1 MLFNKITKAE
11 DGSRHVRTF
20 TDDRKRVFLQ
30 IDDVKIVETRPEFV
44 FELADRT
51 QVDAIHEENIK
62 NAVENSEQWFGRSL
76 TESTLK
82 RAYLKDDV
90 IGAEILENVK
100 VFNDAKEV
108 VEYDSIVIDDKP
120 CSIIL
125 EYSGLWF
132 AKKTFGP
139 SWNIVQVKLA
149 PEPTPD
155 PEPETETFDET
166 YPEDYMFKDE

>member
-30 IDDVKIVETRPEFV
+30 LDDVKIVETRPEFV

-62 NAVENSEQWFGRSL
+62 NAIENSEEWFGRSL
-76 TESTLK
+76 SESTLK

-90 IGAEILENVK
+90 IGAEILENAK
-100 VFNDAKEV
+100 VFSDAKEV
-108 VEYDSIVIDDKP
+108 VEYDSIVVDDKP

-132 AKKTFGP
+132 AKKAFGS
-139 SWNIVQVKLA
+139 SWNIVQVKIHA
-149 PEPTPD
+149 D
-155 PEPETETFDET
+155 PILDV
-166 YPEDYMFKDE
+166 YPEGYAFVDDDDQ

>member
-30 IDDVKIVETRPEFV
+30 LDDVKIVETRPEFV

-62 NAVENSEQWFGRSL
+62 NAIENSEEWFGRSL
-76 TESTLK
+76 SESTLK

-90 IGAEILENVK
+90 IGAEILENAK
-100 VFNDAKEV
+100 VFSDAKEV
-108 VEYDSIVIDDKP
+108 VEYDSIVVDDKP

-132 AKKTFGP
+132 AKKAFGP
-139 SWNIVQVKLA
+139 TWNVVQVKVH
-149 PEPTPD
+149 PD
-155 PEPETETFDET
+155 PILDVYPDQYAFVDE
-166 YPEDYMFKDE
+166 EDE